1 MKKGF
6 TMIELIFVIVILG
19 ILAAVAIP
27 RLAATRDDAEMSKA
41 AANLSTLIK
50 DMSSY
55 YTSQGNFSDKVGDM
69 TNVLVT
75 TEAGAANTKAGSP
88 MYLQVKKALCFKIEL
103 GENKIE
109 RDDEGR
115 ITSQTF
121 EPATEDNVKT
131 EADAIN
137 VIAVAEGKGKK
148 ICTELFNLPAIKST
162 MTTSKVGVDTN
173 KTFNVGGTGVV
184 YDAYEADSSGSSGSS
199 GS

>member
-75 TEAGAANTKAGSP
+75 DKDGKPNTEAGSS
-88 MYLQVKKALCFKIEL
+88 MFLQVKKALCFEIQL
-103 GENKIE
+103 GENNIT
-109 RDDEGR
+109 RDGEGR
-115 ITSQTF
+115 IT
-121 EPATEDNVKT
+121 ATEFIPSTPSNVKT
-131 EADAIN
+131 DADAIN
-137 VIAVAEGKGKK
+137 VIAKAEGKGNK
-148 ICTELFNLPAIKST
+148 ICKELFNLPAIKST
-162 MTTSKVGVDTN
+162 MTASNVAVDTN

-184 YDAYEADSSGSSGSS
+184 YDAYEAE
-199 GS
+199 